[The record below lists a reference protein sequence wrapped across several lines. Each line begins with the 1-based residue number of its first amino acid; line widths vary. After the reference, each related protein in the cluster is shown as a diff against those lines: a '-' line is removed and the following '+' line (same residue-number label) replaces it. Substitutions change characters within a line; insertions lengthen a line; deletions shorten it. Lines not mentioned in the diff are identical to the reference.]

1 MERESIESVINS
13 AIITAFTIAAALIW
27 KDVIVEVIE
36 IFFPQ
41 EALFYKFAAAIA
53 SIFLVVIIILIIM
66 KTEDEASKIIKD
78 LRKISKTKRKKILKE
93 IAKEAEKVEE
103 PEKETPVI

>member
-1 MERESIESVINS
+1 MEKTSIEGVINS
-13 AIITAFTIAAALIW
+13 SIITAFTIAAALIW

-41 EALFYKFAAAIA
+41 EALFYKFIAAIIA
-53 SIFLVVIIILIIM
+53 TLLVVFIVLIIM
-66 KTEDEASKIIKD
+66 KTEDEANKIIKD

-93 IAKEAEKVEE
+93 ITKEIEKTEE
-103 PEKETPVI
+103 PKKEGA